1 MTATPKPASSVII
14 RRKDTFLL
22 VRRANPPAQAM
33 YAFPGGKAEAGETSE
48 QTAIRELHEETGL
61 TIGGANLFAVY
72 DLIDRDQAGTV
83 TSFYRLS
90 VFLAD
95 ADDEAVAIAA
105 DDADDL
111 GWFTLAEIAA
121 LNVPASVRECAEKL
135 EQTRLS
141 TVTKET
147 QHP

>member
-1 MTATPKPASSVII
+1 
-14 RRKDTFLL
+14 
-22 VRRANPPAQAM
+22 M
-33 YAFPGGKAEAGETSE
+33 YAFPGGKAEAGETPE

-61 TIGGANLFAVY
+61 TIGAANLFAVY

-135 EQTRLS
+135 EQARLS